1 MTLPLRNEAQATVAV
16 GSPGT
21 TAPSRISVR
30 KPGGF
35 SARTATSLRL
45 RMPPLNQFR
54 LHDTYWA
61 SRWGVRTA
69 ALVAAFDKKGK
80 ATMRRLLGN
89 LTAAVEGAPSSY
101 SKGAAGRIRLEHQRL
116 RKALRI
122 RGARPKQLREL
133 DRDLRRYERWWKHS
147 GATACALAA
156 ERALR
161 LAGAQPTR
169 LGDLTSGSTR
179 RRFSRTP
186 LYAGY
191 LACRKRRAAKP
202 YKGRYV
208 TYDVR
213 YTQSRLQRAA
223 RRIISRLRRGQPVH
237 ARVLTGYLH
246 RDTGRRP
253 KASHSVVI
261 DGYTLTAGT
270 AKAPQKIEFH
280 FTDPDGGGNGM
291 LRLDVARGRFEHVP
305 SSLGWHDRGS
315 HGWDYGSAGP
325 PHRYQ
330 VLSIR

>member
-1 MTLPLRNEAQATVAV
+1 MTLPLRNDTHPTLAA

-21 TAPSRISVR
+21 AASKISVR

-35 SARTATSLRL
+35 SARTATNLRL
-45 RMPPLNQFR
+45 RMSPLNQFR

-61 SRWGVRTA
+61 SRWGVRA
-69 ALVAAFDKKGK
+69 GALVAAFDKKGK
-80 ATMRRLLGN
+80 ATVRRLLGR
-89 LTAAVEGAPSSY
+89 LTAAVEAAPSGY
-101 SKGAAGRIRLEHQRL
+101 SNVAAGRIRFEHQRL

-133 DRDLRRYERWWKHS
+133 DQDLKRYERWWKTS

-156 ERALR
+156 ERGLK

-169 LGDLTSGSTR
+169 LGDLTSATR
-179 RRFSRTP
+179 RQRFSRTP

-191 LACRKRRAAKP
+191 IACRKRRAAKL

-208 TYDVR
+208 TYEVR

-261 DGYTLTAGT
+261 DGYTLTGGT
-270 AKAPQKIEFH
+270 AKAPQKIDFH
-280 FTDPDGGGNGM
+280 FTDPDGGGNGV
-291 LRLDVARGRFEHVP
+291 LRLNVARGRFEHVP
-305 SSLGWHDRGS
+305 TKVSWHDRGS
-315 HGWDYGSAGP
+315 YGWDYGSAGP

-330 VLSIR
+330 VLAIR